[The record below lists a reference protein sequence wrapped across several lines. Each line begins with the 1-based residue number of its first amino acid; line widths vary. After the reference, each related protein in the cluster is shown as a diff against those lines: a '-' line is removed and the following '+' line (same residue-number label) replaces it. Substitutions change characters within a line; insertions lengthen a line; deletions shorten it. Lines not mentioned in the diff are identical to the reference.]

1 MVIKWRVQWE
11 IHISLESSFHKEDV
25 KYQTMM
31 WTIMGLGI
39 WAEAHIHLPN
49 EVTWSGM
56 SCFPSPL
63 NFCFNV
69 LHINFFVTYC

>member
-1 MVIKWRVQWE
+1 MIIYAVIKRRYVG
-11 IHISLESSFHKEDV
+11 V
-25 KYQTMM
+25 
-31 WTIMGLGI
+31 
-39 WAEAHIHLPN
+39 WAEAHIRLPN